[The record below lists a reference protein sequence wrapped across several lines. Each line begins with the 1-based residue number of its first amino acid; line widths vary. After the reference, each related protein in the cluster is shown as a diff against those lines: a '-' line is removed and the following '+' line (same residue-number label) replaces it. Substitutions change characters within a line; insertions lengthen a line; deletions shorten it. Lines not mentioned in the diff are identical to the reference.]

1 MLVKEWH
8 DITRTIDVVES
19 TPPGA
24 QISYREYGVK
34 GAPWRVLGLAPMT
47 NTRLPRTVLEWK
59 AELVGF
65 VTAEDVQW
73 PVWSDVRLT
82 LQRPESLPPGMV
94 RVTTGAAPFTLQIP
108 GLDGAEVRLG
118 DFFIDRYEVTN
129 RDFKRFVDAR
139 GYTRSEFWRQPFV
152 SDSGSLSRESA
163 MRVFVDMTGRPGPA
177 RWELGQYP
185 PGEDD
190 LPVTGVSWYEA
201 AVYAEFVGKAL
212 PTIFHWSAAAE
223 PGLAL
228 WLVPA
233 SNFDGRGLRAVGAS
247 GAASRFGT
255 LDMAGNAKEWV
266 WNAAAPGTRYILG
279 GSWNEPVYMFTSA
292 DARSPFAREATFGFR
307 CMKAID
313 PIALPPATTQPMEP
327 ARDLNAE
334 RPVSDDVFRAYRSMY
349 SYDRTPLMAHID
361 SADDSSADWRLERVS
376 FAAAYG
382 DERVVAYLFLP
393 KHASPPYQ
401 VLVEFPGGNAIG
413 HHRFD
418 PNLDRDPFRFVVQS
432 GRALMIPVY
441 KGTYERRSAVADD
454 TPNSTT
460 VYRDHVIMWFKDL
473 ARSVD
478 YLKTRPDVQ
487 HDQVGYVGISWGA
500 VMGPI
505 MLALEPR
512 LKAAVLVGGGFTLQ
526 RSLPE
531 ADGFNFAPRVA
542 TPVLMLNGRFDFV
555 LSPTQSQEPMF
566 RLLGSAGAL
575 KRRIVFESGHYPPH
589 ADIARETLDWLDRYL
604 GPTR

>member
-1 MLVKEWH
+1 
-8 DITRTIDVVES
+8 
-19 TPPGA
+19 
-24 QISYREYGVK
+24 
-34 GAPWRVLGLAPMT
+34 
-47 NTRLPRTVLEWK
+47 
-59 AELVGF
+59 
-65 VTAEDVQW
+65 
-73 PVWSDVRLT
+73 
-82 LQRPESLPPGMV
+82 
-94 RVTTGAAPFTLQIP
+94 
-108 GLDGAEVRLG
+108 
-118 DFFIDRYEVTN
+118 
-129 RDFKRFVDAR
+129 
-139 GYTRSEFWRQPFV
+139 
-152 SDSGSLSRESA
+152 
-163 MRVFVDMTGRPGPA
+163 
-177 RWELGQYP
+177 
-185 PGEDD
+185 
-190 LPVTGVSWYEA
+190 
-201 AVYAEFVGKAL
+201 
-212 PTIFHWSAAAE
+212 
-223 PGLAL
+223 
-228 WLVPA
+228 
-233 SNFDGRGLRAVGAS
+233 
-247 GAASRFGT
+247 
-255 LDMAGNAKEWV
+255 
-266 WNAAAPGTRYILG
+266 
-279 GSWNEPVYMFTSA
+279 VYMFTYA

-313 PIALPPATTQPMEP
+313 PIALPPAATQAMDP

-401 VLVEFPGGNAIG
+401 VVVEFPGGNAIG
-413 HHRFD
+413 HQRFE
-418 PNLDRDPFRFVVQS
+418 PNLDHDPFRFVVQS

-441 KGTYERRSAVADD
+441 KGTYERRSAVANDI
-454 TPNSTT
+454 PNSTT

-500 VMGPI
+500 AMGPI

-512 LKAAVLVGGGFTLQ
+512 LTAAVLVGGGFTLQ

-531 ADGFNFAPRVA
+531 ADAFNFAPRVA

-555 LSPTQSQEPMF
+555 LSPTRSQEPMF

-589 ADIARETLDWLDRYL
+589 ADIVRETLDWLDRYL
-604 GPTR
+604 GPSR